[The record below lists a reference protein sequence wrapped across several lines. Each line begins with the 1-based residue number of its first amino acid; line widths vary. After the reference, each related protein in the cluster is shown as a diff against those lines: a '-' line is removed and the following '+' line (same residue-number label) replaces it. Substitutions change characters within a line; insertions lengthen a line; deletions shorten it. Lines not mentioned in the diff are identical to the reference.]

1 MKIFKEMIKKYQNKR
16 KLRGK
21 QNLKKKVLKIIFVLD
36 IFIRL
41 IVFHILLKH
50 FFMYMIWI
58 KIFLNE
64 NHPLISAILD

>member
-16 KLRGK
+16 KLRRK

-41 IVFHILLKH
+41 LVRYTHIMFHILLKH
-50 FFMYMIWI
+50 FFYVYD
-58 KIFLNE
+58 
-64 NHPLISAILD
+64 LD

>member
-50 FFMYMIWI
+50 FFLCI
-58 KIFLNE
+58 
-64 NHPLISAILD
+64 